1 MFTLAELRLLIEGL
15 ETLMLEYGE
24 SPERVA
30 LRERLR
36 AELARLRAE
45 LESLR

>member
-1 MFTLAELRLLIEGL
+1 MFTLAEIELMITAL

-24 SPERVA
+24 RAEGVE

-36 AELARLRAE
+36 AERARRVAE
-45 LESLR
+45 IERLG